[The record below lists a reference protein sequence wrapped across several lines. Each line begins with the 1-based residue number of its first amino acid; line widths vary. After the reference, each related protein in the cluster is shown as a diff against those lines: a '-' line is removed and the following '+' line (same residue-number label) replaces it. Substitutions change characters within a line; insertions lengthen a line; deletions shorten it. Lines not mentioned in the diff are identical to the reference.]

1 MKRDS
6 AFSLAAM
13 VTAQVAIAMAVMTV
27 PVLAPQI
34 ADDVEIEASQV
45 GLYSATVFLGAI
57 VFTSVAGSVI
67 ARHGSIR
74 TTQIA
79 MLLGAAGLVFALGG
93 WLPAMLIGAFAAG
106 MGYGV
111 ATPAASHLLAR
122 TISREN
128 RGFVFSLKQTGV
140 PIGGFLLGITVP
152 GIADAHGWPWG
163 IAAVVVVL
171 LVVALGLQAT
181 RRRFDT
187 DRDPSRPIHPGET
200 LAAIRMVAKDSRLR
214 PLAFASFVFAMM
226 QLSLFTFYVVVLVE
240 RGGLGLV
247 EAGAFFSIMHLGGI
261 VGRPLL
267 GWISDK
273 LLPARPLLA
282 LIGFAIFACGLAL
295 AALDDT
301 WPRALL
307 WLVSFAAGI
316 VAAGWN
322 GVYIGEI
329 ARVMPGP
336 LVARAT
342 GGVSAFTFLGVA
354 IGPAVFSAIVAAR
367 GSYIDAFL
375 TVGVVALIP
384 ALILGAGHVFNRQG
398 SQPTG
403 PQEGEGP

>member
-1 MKRDS
+1 VNTDS
-6 AFSLAAM
+6 GFSLSAM
-13 VTAQVAIAMAVMTV
+13 VIAQVAIAMAVMTV

-34 ADDVEIEASQV
+34 AADIEIEASQV
-45 GLYSATVFLGAI
+45 GLYSATVFVGAI

-79 MLLGAAGLVFALGG
+79 MVLGAAGLLLALGG
-93 WLPAMLIGAFAAG
+93 WLPALLIGAFAAG

-128 RGFVFSLKQTGV
+128 RGFIFSLKQTGV

-152 GIADAHGWPWG
+152 GIAEAHGWPWG
-163 IAAVVVVL
+163 IAAVVTVL
-171 LVVALGLQAT
+171 LIVAVGLQTA

-187 DRDPSRPIHPGET
+187 DRDPSRPIRPGET
-200 LAAIRMVAKDSRLR
+200 LAAIRMVARDSRLR
-214 PLAFASFVFAMM
+214 PLALASFVYAMM

-240 RGGLGLV
+240 RGGLDPV
-247 EAGAFFSIMHLGGI
+247 AAGATFSIMHIGGI
-261 VGRPLL
+261 IGRPFL
-267 GWISDK
+267 GWISDRI
-273 LLPARPLLA
+273 LPARPLLS
-282 LIGFAIFACGLAL
+282 LIGFLIFGCGLAL
-295 AALDDT
+295 AALDES

-307 WLVSFAAGI
+307 WAVSLGAGI

-329 ARVMPGP
+329 ARIMPGP
-336 LVARAT
+336 DVARAT

-354 IGPAVFSAIVAAR
+354 IGPAIFSAIVGFS
-367 GSYIDAFL
+367 GSYVAGFL
-375 TVGVVALIP
+375 TVGGVALIP
-384 ALILGAGHVFNRQG
+384 ALILLRSPPEIVQADILDREE
-398 SQPTG
+398 T
-403 PQEGEGP
+403 ET

>member
-1 MKRDS
+1 VNTDS
-6 AFSLAAM
+6 GFSLSAM
-13 VTAQVAIAMAVMTV
+13 VIAQVAIAMAVMTV

-34 ADDVEIEASQV
+34 AADIEIEASQV
-45 GLYSATVFLGAI
+45 GLYSATVFVGAI

-79 MLLGAAGLVFALGG
+79 MVLGAAGLLLALGG
-93 WLPAMLIGAFAAG
+93 WLPALLIGAFAAG

-152 GIADAHGWPWG
+152 GIAEAHGWLWG
-163 IAAVVVVL
+163 IAAVVTVL
-171 LVVALGLQAT
+171 LIVALGLQTA

-187 DRDPSRPIHPGET
+187 DRDPSRPIRPGET
-200 LAAIRMVAKDSRLR
+200 LAAIRMVARDSRLR
-214 PLAFASFVFAMM
+214 PLALASFVYAMM

-240 RGGLGLV
+240 RGGLDPV
-247 EAGAFFSIMHLGGI
+247 AAGATFSIMHIGGI
-261 VGRPLL
+261 IGRPFL
-267 GWISDK
+267 GWISDRI
-273 LLPARPLLA
+273 LPARPLLS
-282 LIGFAIFACGLAL
+282 LIGFLIFGCGLAL
-295 AALDDT
+295 AALDES

-307 WLVSFAAGI
+307 WAVSLGAGI

-329 ARVMPGP
+329 ARIMPGP
-336 LVARAT
+336 DVARAT

-354 IGPAVFSAIVAAR
+354 IGPAIFSAIVGFS
-367 GSYIDAFL
+367 GSYVAGFL
-375 TVGVVALIP
+375 TVGGVALIP
-384 ALILGAGHVFNRQG
+384 ALILLRSPPEIVQADILDREE
-398 SQPTG
+398 T
-403 PQEGEGP
+403 ET

>member
-1 MKRDS
+1 MNTDS
-6 AFSLAAM
+6 GFSLSAM
-13 VTAQVAIAMAVMTV
+13 VIAQVAIAMAVMTV

-34 ADDVEIEASQV
+34 AADIEIEASQV
-45 GLYSATVFLGAI
+45 GLYSATVFVGAI

-79 MLLGAAGLVFALGG
+79 MVLGAEGLLLALGG
-93 WLPAMLIGAFAAG
+93 WLPALLIGAFAAG

-163 IAAVVVVL
+163 IAAVVTVL
-171 LVVALGLQAT
+171 LIVAVGLQTA

-187 DRDPSRPIHPGET
+187 DRDPSRPIRPGET
-200 LAAIRMVAKDSRLR
+200 LAAIRMVARDSRLR
-214 PLAFASFVFAMM
+214 PLALASFVYAMM

-240 RGGLGLV
+240 RGGLDPV
-247 EAGAFFSIMHLGGI
+247 AAGATFSIMHIGGI
-261 VGRPLL
+261 IGRPFL
-267 GWISDK
+267 GWISDRI
-273 LLPARPLLA
+273 LPARPLLS
-282 LIGFAIFACGLAL
+282 LIGFLIFGCGLAL
-295 AALDDT
+295 AALDES

-307 WLVSFAAGI
+307 WAVSLGAGI

-329 ARVMPGP
+329 ARIMPGP
-336 LVARAT
+336 DVARAT

-354 IGPAVFSAIVAAR
+354 IGPAIFSAIVGFS
-367 GSYIDAFL
+367 GSYVAGFL
-375 TVGVVALIP
+375 TVGGVALIP
-384 ALILGAGHVFNRQG
+384 ALILLRSPPEIVQADILDREE
-398 SQPTG
+398 T
-403 PQEGEGP
+403 ET

>member
-1 MKRDS
+1 VNTDS
-6 AFSLAAM
+6 GFSLSAM
-13 VTAQVAIAMAVMTV
+13 VIAQVAIAMAVMTV

-34 ADDVEIEASQV
+34 AADIEIEASQV
-45 GLYSATVFLGAI
+45 GLYSATVFVGAI

-79 MLLGAAGLVFALGG
+79 MVLGAAGLLLALGG
-93 WLPAMLIGAFAAG
+93 WLPALLIGAFAAG

-163 IAAVVVVL
+163 IAAVVTVL
-171 LVVALGLQAT
+171 LIVAVGLQTA

-187 DRDPSRPIHPGET
+187 DRDPSRPIRPGET
-200 LAAIRMVAKDSRLR
+200 LAAIRMVARDSRLR
-214 PLAFASFVFAMM
+214 PLALASFVYAMM

-240 RGGLGLV
+240 RGGLDPV
-247 EAGAFFSIMHLGGI
+247 AAGATFSIMHIGGI
-261 VGRPLL
+261 IGRPFL
-267 GWISDK
+267 GWISDRI
-273 LLPARPLLA
+273 LPARPLLS
-282 LIGFAIFACGLAL
+282 LIGFLIFGCGLAL
-295 AALDDT
+295 AALDES

-307 WLVSFAAGI
+307 WAVSLGAGI

-329 ARVMPGP
+329 ARIMPGP
-336 LVARAT
+336 DVARAT

-354 IGPAVFSAIVAAR
+354 IGPAIFSAIVGFS
-367 GSYIDAFL
+367 GSYVAGFL
-375 TVGVVALIP
+375 TVGGVALIP
-384 ALILGAGHVFNRQG
+384 ALILLRSPPEIVQADILDREE
-398 SQPTG
+398 T
-403 PQEGEGP
+403 ET

>member
-1 MKRDS
+1 
-6 AFSLAAM
+6 M
-13 VTAQVAIAMAVMTV
+13 VIAQVAIAMAVMTV

-34 ADDVEIEASQV
+34 AADIEIEASQV
-45 GLYSATVFLGAI
+45 GLYSATVFVGAI

-79 MLLGAAGLVFALGG
+79 MVLGAAGLLLALGG
-93 WLPAMLIGAFAAG
+93 WLPALLIGAFAAG

-128 RGFVFSLKQTGV
+128 RGFIFSLKQTGV

-152 GIADAHGWPWG
+152 GIAEAHGWPWG
-163 IAAVVVVL
+163 IAAVVTVL
-171 LVVALGLQAT
+171 LIVAVGLQTA

-187 DRDPSRPIHPGET
+187 DRDPSRPIRPGET
-200 LAAIRMVAKDSRLR
+200 LAAIRMVARDSRLR
-214 PLAFASFVFAMM
+214 PLALASFVYAMM

-240 RGGLGLV
+240 RGGLDPV
-247 EAGAFFSIMHLGGI
+247 AAGATFSIMHIGGI
-261 VGRPLL
+261 IGRPFL
-267 GWISDK
+267 GWISDRI
-273 LLPARPLLA
+273 LPARPLLS
-282 LIGFAIFACGLAL
+282 LIGFLIFGCGLAL
-295 AALDDT
+295 AALDES

-307 WLVSFAAGI
+307 WAVSLGAGI

-329 ARVMPGP
+329 ARIMPGP
-336 LVARAT
+336 DVARAT

-354 IGPAVFSAIVAAR
+354 IGPAIFSAIVGFS
-367 GSYIDAFL
+367 GSYVAGFL
-375 TVGVVALIP
+375 TVGGVALIP
-384 ALILGAGHVFNRQG
+384 ALILLRSPPEIVQADILDREE
-398 SQPTG
+398 T
-403 PQEGEGP
+403 ET

>member
-1 MKRDS
+1 MNTDS
-6 AFSLAAM
+6 GFSLSAM
-13 VTAQVAIAMAVMTV
+13 VIAQVAIAMAVMTV

-34 ADDVEIEASQV
+34 AADIEIEASQV
-45 GLYSATVFLGAI
+45 GLYSATVFVGAI

-79 MLLGAAGLVFALGG
+79 MVLGAAGLLLALGG
-93 WLPAMLIGAFAAG
+93 WLPALLIGAFAAG

-163 IAAVVVVL
+163 IAAVVTVL
-171 LVVALGLQAT
+171 LIVAVGLQTA

-187 DRDPSRPIHPGET
+187 DRDPSRPIRPGET
-200 LAAIRMVAKDSRLR
+200 LAAIRMVARDSRLR
-214 PLAFASFVFAMM
+214 PLALASFVYAMM

-240 RGGLGLV
+240 RGGLDPV
-247 EAGAFFSIMHLGGI
+247 AAGATFSIMHIGGI
-261 VGRPLL
+261 IGRPFL
-267 GWISDK
+267 GWISDRI
-273 LLPARPLLA
+273 LPARPLLS
-282 LIGFAIFACGLAL
+282 LIGFLIFGCGLAL
-295 AALDDT
+295 AALDES

-307 WLVSFAAGI
+307 WAVSLGAGI

-329 ARVMPGP
+329 ARIMPGP
-336 LVARAT
+336 DVARAT

-354 IGPAVFSAIVAAR
+354 IGPAIFSAIVGFS
-367 GSYIDAFL
+367 GSYVAGFL
-375 TVGVVALIP
+375 TVGGVALIP
-384 ALILGAGHVFNRQG
+384 ALILLRSPPEIVQADILDREE
-398 SQPTG
+398 T
-403 PQEGEGP
+403 ET

>member
-1 MKRDS
+1 MNTDS
-6 AFSLAAM
+6 GFSLSAM
-13 VTAQVAIAMAVMTV
+13 VIAQVAIAMAVMTV

-34 ADDVEIEASQV
+34 AADIEIEASQV
-45 GLYSATVFLGAI
+45 GLYSATVFVGAI

-79 MLLGAAGLVFALGG
+79 MVLGAAGLLLALGG
-93 WLPAMLIGAFAAG
+93 WLPALLIGAFAAG

-128 RGFVFSLKQTGV
+128 RGFIFSLKQTGV

-152 GIADAHGWPWG
+152 GIAEAHGWPWG
-163 IAAVVVVL
+163 IAAVVTVL
-171 LVVALGLQAT
+171 LIVAVGLQTA

-187 DRDPSRPIHPGET
+187 DRDPSRPIRPGET
-200 LAAIRMVAKDSRLR
+200 LAAIRMVARDSRLR
-214 PLAFASFVFAMM
+214 PLALASFVYAMM

-240 RGGLGLV
+240 RGGLDPV
-247 EAGAFFSIMHLGGI
+247 AAGATFSIMHIGGI
-261 VGRPLL
+261 IGRPFL
-267 GWISDK
+267 GWISDRI
-273 LLPARPLLA
+273 LPARPLLS
-282 LIGFAIFACGLAL
+282 LIGFLIFGCGLAL
-295 AALDDT
+295 AALDES

-307 WLVSFAAGI
+307 WAVSLGAGI

-329 ARVMPGP
+329 ARIMPGP
-336 LVARAT
+336 DVARAT

-354 IGPAVFSAIVAAR
+354 IGPAIFSAIVGFS
-367 GSYIDAFL
+367 GSYVAGFL
-375 TVGVVALIP
+375 TVGGVALIP
-384 ALILGAGHVFNRQG
+384 ALILLRSPPEIVQADILDREE
-398 SQPTG
+398 T
-403 PQEGEGP
+403 ET